1 MTQSAI
7 EIERELGIVVERMP
21 AFPKSVQRILE
32 LTRRVDCS
40 PKDLVGI
47 IEKDPVITLKVL
59 RVINSAQL
67 SLPTKITSINQSV
80 VYLGVNT
87 IKNLALSI
95 AAIGILPAT
104 NAAGFDI
111 DRYLLHSLTTATFA
125 RQLCALYANGEAD
138 PGDCY
143 IAGLLHDFGKIVFAR
158 FKPEQFGQVLAR
170 CAAETGLS
178 SHHAEQALIGADHTL
193 VGAMLAAKWQFPAPL
208 VECIRNHHSPAAP
221 ASAMSDCLRMADLIS
236 RLSNQGDYE
245 HPYREGEAPINP
257 QRFGPDLDRVI
268 ASLGDLDKMI
278 AEARGFAQAGRTS

>member
-1 MTQSAI
+1 MTQTAA
-7 EIERELGIVVERMP
+7 EIERELAIVVERMP
-21 AFPKSVQRILE
+21 AFPKSVQKILE
-32 LTRRVDCS
+32 LTRKIDCS
-40 PKDLVGI
+40 SKDLVGI

-95 AAIGILPAT
+95 AAIGILPSA

-111 DRYLLHSLTTATFA
+111 ERYLLHSLTTATFS
-125 RQLCALYANGEAD
+125 RQLCTLYASGEAD
-138 PGDCY
+138 PSDCY

-158 FKPEQFGQVLAR
+158 FMPEQFGQVLAQ
-170 CAAETGLS
+170 CAAETGLP
-178 SHHAEQALIGADHTL
+178 SHHAERALIGADHTV

-208 VECIRNHHSPAAP
+208 VECIRNHHSPEAP

-236 RLSNQGDYE
+236 RLSGRGDSE
-245 HPYREGEAPINP
+245 NPYKEGEAPISP
-257 QRFGPDLDRVI
+257 LRFGTDLGRVI
-268 ASLGDLDKMI
+268 ESLGDLDQLN
-278 AEARGFAQAGRTS
+278 AEARGFAQAGRA